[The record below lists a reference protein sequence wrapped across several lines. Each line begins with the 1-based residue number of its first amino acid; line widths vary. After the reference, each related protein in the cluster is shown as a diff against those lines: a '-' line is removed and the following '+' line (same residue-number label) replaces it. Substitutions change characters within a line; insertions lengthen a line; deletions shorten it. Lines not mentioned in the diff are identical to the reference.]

1 MNGGPFLPVSVY
13 SGLELST
20 LLQGVSM
27 TEGDYGHLP
36 LYLRTLMDKVLKKR
50 ADSEG
55 VPAANPKVS
64 VAKITV
70 DKTKLSQIASATE
83 TAKTIAP

>member
-1 MNGGPFLPVSVY
+1 MLNGGPFLPVSVY

-27 TEGDYGHLP
+27 TEGVYGHLP

-55 VPAANPKVS
+55 VPAANPKS
-64 VAKITV
+64 FCGQNH
-70 DKTKLSQIASATE
+70 S
-83 TAKTIAP
+83 